1 MSIYPRKQQK
11 TESPTKH
18 IRDVWMREF
27 INELND
33 DPGPD
38 LIQCLGEP
46 KTVVMREPNLR
57 YNVIVFR

>member
-1 MSIYPRKQQK
+1 
-11 TESPTKH
+11 
-18 IRDVWMREF
+18 MREF